1 MKTTLMPDSTPEQ
14 RSGALS
20 SQKNPRRKE
29 NGSSAENTGARNM
42 KLQTSFPPIH
52 FSLSTSARSVDRN
65 LKEHTSSSTIS
76 RDARAQKINLPQVE
90 KAAEKTLRAT
100 KHVVAA
106 DKSKMTLDIGRS
118 PRPHSSTPLMP
129 LDVAK
134 DAKLEQQTWLDVP
147 PPKAPS
153 ERLSPEMPISPE
165 CPSCKKERRIRNDY
179 DKIIVQSKQDKDILQ
194 QRITELEAEMAK
206 YKEEG
211 SSKRQEMQGCENNRT
226 RKEMQDS
233 ENNGTCNAEQQTEEP
248 LHLHGL
254 LEAET
259 YEGKLS
265 HATYEEELRKLE
277 AENKRKQEQI
287 DSLLNEIEELQAQ
300 LDKIQEN
307 EKSEA
312 QKIKN
317 KHCKLVYD
325 MEELKSQFEKSQEK
339 EQQHFS
345 ELEREKESI
354 LLQLE
359 TTKSELERLKKR
371 RALTLSDLRK
381 EKDACLAEIEDLKAY
396 TEKMREENNLLLD
409 RIHTFEQDLAKATLC
424 TSLPS
429 NTYAVPPN
437 TEMLVI
443 SHQVSQQS
451 TYSFGTG
458 LRNCCCGCHGAM
470 VQDFSSPKC
479 AATRGTLE
487 EEMIRFKDVYRQM
500 KRERNL
506 LLDVMEIMYA
516 RRWFLEEAV
525 PHVKRALKKCGV
537 IYEDGE

>member
-1 MKTTLMPDSTPEQ
+1 M
-14 RSGALS
+14 
-20 SQKNPRRKE
+20 
-29 NGSSAENTGARNM
+29 
-42 KLQTSFPPIH
+42 
-52 FSLSTSARSVDRN
+52 DRN
-65 LKEHTSSSTIS
+65 LKEQTSSSSIS

-90 KAAEKTLRAT
+90 KAAAKTLRAT

-118 PRPHSSTPLMP
+118 SRPHSSTPLMP

-147 PPKAPS
+147 LPKAPS
-153 ERLSPEMPISPE
+153 ERQSPEMSIVPE

-206 YKEEG
+206 YKAEG
-211 SSKRQEMQGCENNRT
+211 SSKRQEMQG
-226 RKEMQDS
+226 S

-259 YEGKLS
+259 CETKLN
-265 HATYEEELRKLE
+265 HATDEKELSKLE

-287 DSLLNEIEELQAQ
+287 DNLLNEIEELKAQ

-307 EKSEA
+307 EYSEA

-345 ELEREKESI
+345 EVEREKESI
-354 LLQLE
+354 QLQLE

-371 RALTLSDLRK
+371 RALTLSELRK

-396 TEKMREENNLLLD
+396 TEKMRAENNLLLD
-409 RIHTFEQDLAKATLC
+409 RIHTFEQDLAKGTLC
-424 TSLPS
+424 PCLPS
-429 NTYAVPPN
+429 HTYAVPPN

-479 AATRGTLE
+479 AATRGPLE